1 MRLTGFGMASRLPR
15 EHQSPGTA
23 RGHRRHFCLY
33 GCRTDRTDEPLG
45 RRALDLY
52 AFGVTLYEI
61 LTGTV
66 PFHRRRSDGM
76 GVLSY
81 RAASAAAPASGRTA
95 SPDLVGAIVL
105 KLLARQDRRWSLP
118 DRRLG

>member
-66 PFHRRRSDGM
+66 PFTAADPMEWVYCHIARHPPPPGQRADGI
-76 GVLSY
+76 
-81 RAASAAAPASGRTA
+81 
-95 SPDLVGAIVL
+95 PDLVGAIVL